1 MSSVR
6 RIAVNTVSLSI
17 AEIVAKVAQF
27 IIFVYVA
34 RQLGNVIF
42 GRFNFAYSFSLIAVI
57 FADIGINYMIV
68 REMSRKKELLNKFI
82 SNSFLIKTVLG
93 VIVFLLSA
101 VVLRA
106 FNYPEETRILVYL
119 LLVYMFLRSNTEL
132 LFSVFKAFERMHY
145 EALIKSLGIVL
156 TLILGI
162 SSLMF
167 AKNIIFLGFLYVL
180 VELSVF
186 LVTLAV
192 VMTKFV
198 MIKLEIDFAFIK
210 KIIKMAFPFTLAVIF
225 SGVYFYIDTI
235 MLSFM
240 KGDVPVGIY
249 SASYNITLAL
259 LFIPG
264 MYTFAIYPILSSDY
278 DKFKKKVTFI
288 YERSFKYL
296 YILGLPISIGLFI
309 IARNIILFVYGQNY
323 SSSIIALKILA
334 WFVLFKFLSYLTG
347 IVLSSIN
354 IQKYRTYSQGTAAFL
369 NFGLNLILI
378 PKYSFVGAGIAT
390 LTSEIVLFVLTFV
403 FVSKY
408 FHSFNIFKILYKP
421 LIATSIMALVI
432 IFLKMNMFM
441 LIIIGAAVYF
451 TVLFLLRTFDEKDYS
466 LMKRLIKIGN
476 PDKNERLSS

>member
-6 RIAVNTVSLSI
+6 RIAVNTLSLGI

-42 GRFNFAYSFSLIAVI
+42 GRFNFAYSYSLKAVI
-57 FADIGINYMIV
+57 FADIGINYMII
-68 REMSRKKELLNKFI
+68 RELSRKKELLNKFI
-82 SNSFLIKTVLG
+82 SNSFLIKTALG
-93 VIVFLLSA
+93 TVIFILSV
-101 VVLRA
+101 VVLNA
-106 FNYPEETRILVYL
+106 FNYPKETRILVYL
-119 LLVYMFLRSNTEL
+119 FLVYMFLRSNTEL
-132 LFSVFKAFERMHY
+132 LFSVFKAFEKMHY
-145 EALIKSLGIVL
+145 EALIKSLGIFL
-156 TLILGI
+156 ILILGI
-162 SSLMF
+162 YSLMF

-192 VMTKFV
+192 ITTKFV
-198 MIKLEIDFAFIK
+198 RIKLEADFAFIK
-210 KIIKMAFPFTLAVIF
+210 KIIKLAFPFTLAVIF

-259 LFIPG
+259 LFIPS
-264 MYTFAIYPILSSDY
+264 MYTFAIYPILSSGY
-278 DKFKKKVTFI
+278 DKFKKKVNFI

-296 YILGLPISIGLFI
+296 YMLGLPISIGLFI

-354 IQKYRTYSQGTAAFL
+354 VQKYRTYSQGAAAFL
-369 NFGLNLILI
+369 NLGLNLILI
-378 PKYSFVGAGIAT
+378 PKYSFIGAGIAT
-390 LTSEIVLFVLTFV
+390 LISEIALFVLTFA
-403 FVSKY
+403 FVY
-408 FHSFNIFKILYKP
+408 RHFHAFNVLEILYKP
-421 LIATSIMALVI
+421 LIASAIMAGAI
-432 IFLKMNMFM
+432 IFLKLNMF
-441 LIIIGAAVYF
+441 LVIAIGAFVYF
-451 TVLFLLRTFDEKDYS
+451 AALLLLRAFDEKDYS
-466 LMKRLIKIGN
+466 LMKKLIKIGN
-476 PDKNERLSS
+476 PDKR

>member
-6 RIAVNTVSLSI
+6 RIAVNTLSLSI

-57 FADIGINYMIV
+57 FADIGINYMII
-68 REMSRKKELLNKFI
+68 REISRKKELLNKFI

-93 VIVFLLSA
+93 AIIFFLSV

-106 FNYPEETRILVYL
+106 FNYPKETRILVYL

-145 EALIKSLGIVL
+145 EALIKSLGIIL
-156 TLILGI
+156 ILILGI

-198 MIKLEIDFAFIK
+198 RIRLEIDFAFIR
-210 KIIKMAFPFTLAVIF
+210 KIIKLAFPFTLAVIF

-240 KGDVPVGIY
+240 KGDIPVGIY

-259 LFIPG
+259 LFIPS

-278 DKFKKKVTFI
+278 EKFKKKVAFI

-296 YILGLPISIGLFI
+296 YILGLPISLGLFI

-323 SSSIIALKILA
+323 SPSIIALKILA

-369 NFGLNLILI
+369 NLGLNFILI

-390 LTSEIVLFVLTFV
+390 LTSEIVLFALTFI
-403 FVSKY
+403 FVSRH
-408 FHSFNIFKILYKP
+408 FHAFNVLKILYKP
-421 LIATSIMALVI
+421 LIASAAMTSAI
-432 IFLKMNMFM
+432 IFLKLNMF
-441 LIIIGAAVYF
+441 LVIIIGAVVYF
-451 TVLFLLRTFDEKDYS
+451 TVLFLLKTFDERDYL
-466 LMKRLIKIGN
+466 LMKKLTKIGN
-476 PDKNERLSS
+476 PNKNERLSK